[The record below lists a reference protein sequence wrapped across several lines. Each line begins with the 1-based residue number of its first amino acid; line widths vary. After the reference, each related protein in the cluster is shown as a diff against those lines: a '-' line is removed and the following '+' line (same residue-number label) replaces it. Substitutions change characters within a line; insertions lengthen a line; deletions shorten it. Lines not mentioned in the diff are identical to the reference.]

1 MRGWFCAAGAGRQVC
16 ACGAGQAPCH
26 GRSTSPLGGNVA
38 AAWRLCRGW
47 CSSRVKVDEDE
58 VLRLIQL
65 AVMWATTMVLHSADW
80 RSEVA

>member
-1 MRGWFCAAGAGRQVC
+1 VVLRRGRRKTVC
-16 ACGAGQAPCH
+16 ARGAWQALLGGP
-26 GRSTSPLGGNVA
+26 STSPLGGNVA